1 VKWTIVLING
11 LYRANVPFHF
21 FLSILK
27 NCRIFDIH
35 DNTSVMK
42 DIKKMTMAELRKE
55 CRCKKIQGYSNLK
68 KKDLV
73 LLIETNSVLEDIQKG
88 VQQLLKVL

>member
-1 VKWTIVLING
+1 
-11 LYRANVPFHF
+11 
-21 FLSILK
+21 
-27 NCRIFDIH
+27 
-35 DNTSVMK
+35 MK

-73 LLIETNSVLEDIQKG
+73 LLIEARIVLEDIQKG
-88 VQQLLKVL
+88 VHQLLKVI